1 MNRCSGILVTLA
13 LFISCSKEPGDGG
26 NSEIRGQVI
35 ERRYVLYPGNF
46 VETALTDEDV
56 FICYGDDDNTVD
68 DRVRTSFDGSFKF
81 SELRKGK
88 YRIFLYSEDTTASN
102 RGNPVAVIRD
112 VEVTENRS
120 EKDLGLIR
128 IFNF

>member
-1 MNRCSGILVTLA
+1 
-13 LFISCSKEPGDGG
+13 
-26 NSEIRGQVI
+26 VI